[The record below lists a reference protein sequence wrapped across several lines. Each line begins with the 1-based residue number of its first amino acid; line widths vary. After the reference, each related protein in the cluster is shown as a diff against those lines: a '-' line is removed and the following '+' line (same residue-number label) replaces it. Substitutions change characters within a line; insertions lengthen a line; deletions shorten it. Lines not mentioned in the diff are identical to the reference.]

1 MRTQFGTCSLT
12 FEQACSFLRCAS
24 SFWYAPLHSLSHKH
38 SNDMLD
44 YMFFFTFGCDSSK
57 SISAQVPQMKRG
69 NCLRARF
76 KFATAQAS
84 NFRSAML
91 THVRNA
97 QQCATCDFDAVFCSK
112 FQIRP
117 AILYK
122 FRIFLCLLKVTQY

>member
-1 MRTQFGTCSLT
+1 MRAHLETCSLT
-12 FEQACSFLRCAS
+12 YEQACSFLRSAR
-24 SFWYAPLHSLSHKH
+24 SFWYAPLHSLSPQL

-44 YMFFFTFGCDSSK
+44 CMFIFTFSCDFTK
-57 SISAQVPQMKRG
+57 SISAQFPQMKRG
-69 NCLRARF
+69 NCLRAQF
-76 KFATAQAS
+76 NFATAQAS

-122 FRIFLCLLKVTQY
+122 FRIFLCLLKVP